1 MTHGRT
7 GMAGDIA
14 RAAAVVMLAGVA
26 IIGGAGLA
34 MGTAHAAMRIGD
46 QHAGTAAL
54 RGFGEGVRWT
64 VRRVGAGQRRL
75 G

>member
-14 RAAAVVMLAGVA
+14 RAAAVAMLAGVA

-34 MGTAHAAMRIGD
+34 M
-46 QHAGTAAL
+46 
-54 RGFGEGVRWT
+54 
-64 VRRVGAGQRRL
+64 
-75 G
+75 